1 MGWKI
6 PSSWAPGC
14 AVTLHFCLLG
24 VSWAHCFLLPFDVAC
39 VREGSAA
46 LWAQA
51 HTRSCSLAGL
61 QPVCASGAW
70 VCWGQAGDLAGGVGK
85 EAVEKP
91 QPSTELG
98 EGREGL
104 PQPTRALPPVP
115 PDGEK
120 GATTSL
126 CLAEET
132 EASNDPRGSLAG
144 LWGSFSRL
152 RCCCHLPALCVVP
165 PSACA
170 LTNSRDTGL
179 GTKSSRGSGWPGG
192 GHAARPGSPRATIPT
207 HTAAKA
213 GTRLNTGPKLA
224 L

>member
-1 MGWKI
+1 MENPQQLG
-6 PSSWAPGC
+6 PRLRT
-14 AVTLHFCLLG
+14 VTLHFCLLG

-51 HTRSCSLAGL
+51 HTRSARSLGCNQSAPLGPRYAGVRL
-61 QPVCASGAW
+61 GTW
-70 VCWGQAGDLAGGVGK
+70 REGWGRRPWKNPSL
-85 EAVEKP
+85 
-91 QPSTELG
+91 STELR

-104 PQPTRALPPVP
+104 PQPTRARPPVL

-132 EASNDPRGSLAG
+132 EASDNPRRPRAG
-144 LWGSFSRL
+144 PWESFSRL
-152 RCCCHLPALCVVP
+152 QCCCHLSALCVVP

-170 LTNSRDTGL
+170 LTNSQDTGL
-179 GTKSSRGSGWPGG
+179 GAKSSRSSGWPGG
-192 GHAARPGSPRATIPT
+192 GHAARPGGPRATIPT